1 MLNFNKVILCGVV
14 CNTPSLRQN
23 GNGTNVTNFTL
34 KTIERWKDK
43 TSNEWKKYSKYHKIV
58 VWGKDAERIVKFVK
72 KNVIVLVE
80 GCLNYHKYEKDGE
93 WRNIA
98 EIKAS
103 SVEFRGILRKSE
115 YKPKNQDVPKNYD
128 NEFKKDTTTEKNVY
142 PFKKDIIDPSVQLSE
157 GRIV

>member
-14 CNTPSLRQN
+14 CNTPTLRQN

-43 TSNEWKKYSKYHKIV
+43 SSGEYKKYSKYHKIV
-58 VWGKDAERIVKFVK
+58 VWGKDAEKTVKFVK

-80 GCLNYHKYEKDGE
+80 GCLNYHKYMKDGE
-93 WRNIA
+93 ERNIA

-103 SVEFRGILRKSE
+103 IVEFRGNLKRNTPAKGRPNF
-115 YKPKNQDVPKNYD
+115 KKDQ
-128 NEFKKDTTTEKNVY
+128 NEFKKK
-142 PFKKDIIDPSVQLSE
+142 PFTSHVPPKDIPGENVPLSE
-157 GRIV
+157 ERTS

>member
-14 CNTPSLRQN
+14 CNTPALRQN

-43 TSNEWKKYSKYHKIV
+43 SSGEWKKYSKYHKVV
-58 VWGKDAERIVKFVK
+58 VWGKDAEKIVKFVK

-93 WRNIA
+93 WRNVA

-103 SVEFRGILRKSE
+103 TVEFRGILRKPE
-115 YKPKNQDVPKNYD
+115 YREKKPDNYSK
-128 NEFKKDTTTEKNVY
+128 EFKKIDEEENKNVY
-142 PFKKDIIDPSVQLSE
+142 PFKKEITESNIPLSE
-157 GRIV
+157 GIV